1 MQTISVN
8 RIDEKTISVKVFYSK
23 IFFEKIRGIIGS
35 RWNSFKKYW
44 EIPYQD
50 NILENLKKI
59 FFEFD
64 IIVDNYFYLFSLEK
78 ELKIRKY
85 SNNTI
90 KNYIFYN
97 MKLLNYI
104 KKEPQKIEQDDIKS
118 FLFYLVNKSNAG
130 ASTINIALN
139 GLKFYYKNILNKDFI
154 YNIKRPKKDRKL
166 PIVYNFD
173 EIKKILNAP
182 KNIKHRLLLK
192 LIYSSGIRVEE
203 ASKLKIRDID
213 IKRKTLTVFGKNRK
227 QRLTIL
233 SDIFIKGYL
242 LYIDL
247 FKPSDWLFQ
256 GQKPNSHI
264 SIRSIQKIFEK
275 AKEKAGITKKGGIH
289 TLRHS
294 FSTHLLEDG
303 IDISYIQKLL
313 GHANI
318 KTTLIYTH
326 VSNKKLSKIESP
338 LDKIYRKE
346 HNNKNI

>member
-1 MQTISVN
+1 MQSISVN
-8 RIDEKTISVKVFYSK
+8 RIDEKIISVKSNYSN
-23 IFFEKIRGIIGS
+23 IFFEKIKSIIGS

-44 EIPYQD
+44 EIPYQED
-50 NILENLKKI
+50 ILNLLKKI
-59 FFEFD
+59 FNDFN
-64 IIVDNYFYLFSLEK
+64 IIVDNNFYLYNLEK

-90 KNYIFYN
+90 KNYKFYN
-97 MKLLNYI
+97 IKLLNYI
-104 KKEPQKIEQDDIKS
+104 KKEPQKIDQDDIKS
-118 FLFYLVNKSNAG
+118 FLLHLVNNNHAG

-182 KNIKHRLLLK
+182 KNIKHRLILK

-203 ASKLKIRDID
+203 ASKLKISDID

-233 SDIFIKGYL
+233 SEIFIKGYL
-242 LYIDL
+242 LYLDL
-247 FKPSDWLFQ
+247 FKPFFWLFE

-264 SIRSIQKIFEK
+264 SIRSMQKIFEE

-346 HNNKNI
+346 HKDKNY